1 MADVSQAEFCRA
13 VRGGSVR
20 VGETP
25 DVEFFVLGLSSVAR
39 AAVRRVH
46 KDSPA
51 AARAYFGSRV
61 AQFLQRGG
69 TGAATARSFGN
80 SVDRYIQWDGTAPPA
95 PPTRLDLGHHVTF
108 GVGNSI
114 RALAH
119 VVVEDGQGQHVARL
133 LLWDDLS
140 LSSADAEM
148 LALPVLECA
157 EARLGAGSVSRV
169 EVWQLGTNQR
179 EVVNPATARA
189 RRADV
194 QQFLS
199 HM

>member
-13 VRGGSVR
+13 VRGGSVN
-20 VGETP
+20 VGGTP
-25 DVEFFVLGLSSVAR
+25 DVEFFVLGLSSSAR

-51 AARAYFGSRV
+51 AAQAYFGNRA
-61 AQFLQRGG
+61 AQFLQGGG
-69 TGAATARSFGN
+69 TGAATARSFES

-95 PPTRLDLGHHVTF
+95 PPTRLDLSHQVAF
-108 GVGNSI
+108 GAGNSI
-114 RALAH
+114 RAIAH
-119 VVVEDGQGQHVARL
+119 VVVEDDQGQHVTRL
-133 LLWDDLS
+133 LLWDDLP
-140 LSSADAEM
+140 LSSVDAEM

-157 EARLGAGSVSRV
+157 EAHLGAGSVSRV

-179 EVVNPATARA
+179 EVVSPAAARA
-189 RRADV
+189 RRTDV